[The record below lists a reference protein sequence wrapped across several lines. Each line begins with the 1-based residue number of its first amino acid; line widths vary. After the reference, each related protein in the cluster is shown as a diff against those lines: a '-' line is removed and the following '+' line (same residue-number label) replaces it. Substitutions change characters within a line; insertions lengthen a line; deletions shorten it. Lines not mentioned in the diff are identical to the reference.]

1 MDIKMF
7 PVNCPKTRNEEF
19 GQLLEALT
27 EKYCQT
33 VMKLDELIEQFD
45 TLKGKNDKVIKFQEE
60 NFHKHDSGLD
70 HVVDMLK
77 KLEEK
82 QLEDNKK
89 ILEEVEDE
97 NVKLKEIIAAQ
108 ESKVEAL
115 LQKNV
120 ENLEGVNEEQIARI
134 AQLESDNKVQDTNIQ
149 NADSRIDQLNVSL
162 GSHSEILEA
171 ILKELKE
178 KDVSMAGMAEKLD
191 TLMRERDGGND
202 QIVGMFDEK
211 IKKVYEE
218 IETKAP
224 TETVNAF
231 ISQSSEEVATV
242 KNGFNDK
249 IIEIEKIQTEIIE
262 KQADAAKKIEENS
275 KKIITFNDNSVE
287 TTTSIKGDQ
296 EAFKDELEGL
306 KSVQDN
312 NEKKRVNTTE
322 KINDTISNMNEKQSI
337 LSSNFGSL
345 EEKVSMQMDAIDKKT
360 AETLNN
366 LKDLQHVTN
375 TFDDKVANFSKS
387 LRMEFRETKDDMVK
401 KIDEHVQ
408 LAIQAWLT
416 IFP

>member
-178 KDVSMAGMAEKLD
+178 KDVSMAEMAEKLD

-296 EAFKDELEGL
+296 EAFKDELKGL

>member
-178 KDVSMAGMAEKLD
+178 KDVSMAEMAEKLD

>member
-1 MDIKMF
+1 
-7 PVNCPKTRNEEF
+7 
-19 GQLLEALT
+19 
-27 EKYCQT
+27 
-33 VMKLDELIEQFD
+33 
-45 TLKGKNDKVIKFQEE
+45 
-60 NFHKHDSGLD
+60 
-70 HVVDMLK
+70 
-77 KLEEK
+77 
-82 QLEDNKK
+82 
-89 ILEEVEDE
+89 
-97 NVKLKEIIAAQ
+97 
-108 ESKVEAL
+108 
-115 LQKNV
+115 
-120 ENLEGVNEEQIARI
+120 
-134 AQLESDNKVQDTNIQ
+134 
-149 NADSRIDQLNVSL
+149 
-162 GSHSEILEA
+162 
-171 ILKELKE
+171 
-178 KDVSMAGMAEKLD
+178 MAEMAEKLD

>member
-296 EAFKDELEGL
+296 EAFKDELKGL